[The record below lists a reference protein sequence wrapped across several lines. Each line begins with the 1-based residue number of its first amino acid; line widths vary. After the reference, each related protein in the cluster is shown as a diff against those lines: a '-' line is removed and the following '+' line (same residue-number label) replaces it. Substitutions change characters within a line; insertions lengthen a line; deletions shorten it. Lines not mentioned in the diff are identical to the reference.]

1 MDTSFLENFFKNLL
15 LNEKHELRN
24 RYLVINSKEILK
36 KYEQKVAINDI
47 ITSDKVAIKQKSS
60 DIILEYLKNND
71 SINSSIAQNIT
82 GLSPAGVRK
91 IFAKLVEENVIL
103 PSGANKNRIYK
114 LNKIGK

>member
-1 MDTSFLENFFKNLL
+1 MDDFNFEDFEQYLIQGEPDK
-15 LNEKHELRN
+15 EL
-24 RYLVINSKEILK
+24 LK

-47 ITSDKVAIKQKSS
+47 ITSDKVAIKEKSS

-82 GLSPAGVRK
+82 GLSPAGVRN

-114 LNKIGK
+114 LNKMGK

>member
-1 MDTSFLENFFKNLL
+1 MDDFNFEDF
-15 LNEKHELRN
+15 EQ
-24 RYLVINSKEILK
+24 YLV
-36 KYEQKVAINDI
+36 
-47 ITSDKVAIKQKSS
+47 
-60 DIILEYLKNND
+60 
-71 SINSSIAQNIT
+71 QNIT

>member
-1 MDTSFLENFFKNLL
+1 MQTIAEMFQNKDIERVYIDKKNLF
-15 LNEKHELRN
+15 HE
-24 RYLVINSKEILK
+24 I
-36 KYEQKVAINDI
+36 
-47 ITSDKVAIKQKSS
+47 KVAIKEKSS

-114 LNKIGK
+114 LNKMEK